1 MIILLFLIQIS
12 FSQSLDFNFEKI
24 CNGNNIVGGSLI
36 VSTEDYDEIVH
47 CGFSNLKN
55 KTLINDNTL
64 FKVASISKII
74 TTIGVLKLYE
84 KGLLDLD
91 SNINDYLDF
100 EITNPNFID
109 KPITV
114 EMLLN
119 HTSSL
124 SDLNKFNAT
133 TLSDLFKKNKTEKN
147 FIKKSPGSFFSYA
160 NINFI
165 ILGAIIENVSQQR
178 FDNFIEESIFKPL
191 NINSSFN
198 LEKINYDNLSV
209 LYRHGVPQIDIYYK
223 QPTINLQP
231 YTLGQNT
238 YILSPHSGCRISAI
252 DLLKL
257 VKIFLNSGKY
267 YDGENEVKLLNENT
281 VKLILN
287 PTWEFDG
294 KNGDNFS
301 NLFNKWGLGLHILR
315 GKKCDDIIFE
325 DKVLYGHIGFAYGFL
340 GSIYFNVEENQ
351 SVLLLLNGYK
361 NQKYKTGEKSAFYKV
376 QEEVFYHANNFLNSN
391 YHKKINVL
399 NLEFD
404 KIKKKSMFYFKN
416 DYGYYFKKVLF

>member
-1 MIILLFLIQIS
+1 MIIFFFLIQVS
-12 FSQSLDFNFEKI
+12 FSQSLDANFEKI
-24 CNGNNIVGGSLI
+24 CTDNDIVGGSLI
-36 VSTEDYDEIVH
+36 VSSKDYDEIVH
-47 CGFSNLKN
+47 YGFSNLKN
-55 KTLINDNTL
+55 KTLINDNSL

-74 TTIGVLKLYE
+74 TTIAVLKLYE

-91 SNINDYLDF
+91 GNINDYLDF
-100 EITNPNFID
+100 HITNPNFIN

-114 EMLLN
+114 KMLLN

-124 SDLNKFNAT
+124 LDINTSNILNISELFNQNN
-133 TLSDLFKKNKTEKN
+133 LEK
-147 FIKKSPGSFFSYA
+147 IYSKKSPGSFFSYA

-165 ILGAIIENVSQQR
+165 LLGAIIENISQNR

-198 LEKINYDNLSV
+198 LEKINYNNLSV
-209 LYRHGVPQIDIYYK
+209 LYREGAPQMDIYFK
-223 QPTINLQP
+223 QPIINLQP
-231 YTLGQNT
+231 YTLGQST
-238 YILSPHSGCRISAI
+238 YLLSPHSGCRISAI

-257 VKIFLNSGKY
+257 VKIFLNNGKY
-267 YDGENEVKLLNENT
+267 YDGEIEFKLLNEDT

-287 PTWEFDG
+287 PTWEYDG

-301 NLFNKWGLGLHILR
+301 SLFNKWGLGLHIIR
-315 GKKCDDIIFE
+315 GQKCEDIIFE
-325 DKVLYGHIGFAYGFL
+325 DKVLYGHIGFAYGL
-340 GSIYFNVEENQ
+340 LASIYFNVEENQ

-376 QEEVFYHANNFLNSN
+376 QEEVFNLTNNFINSN
-391 YHKKINVL
+391 YQKKINLL

-404 KIKKKSMFYFKN
+404 KIKKNSMFYFKN

>member
-1 MIILLFLIQIS
+1 MIIILFLVQIS
-12 FSQSLDFNFEKI
+12 FSQSLEFNFEKI
-24 CNGNNIVGGSLI
+24 CNDNNIVGGSFI
-36 VSTEDYDEIVH
+36 VSSDHYDEIVH
-47 CGFSNLKN
+47 YGFSNLKN
-55 KTLINDNTL
+55 QTPINDNTL

-91 SNINDYLDF
+91 SNINDHLDF
-100 EITNPNFID
+100 DIANPNFIN

-114 EMLLN
+114 KMLLN

-124 SDLNKFNAT
+124 TDFNKFNIT
-133 TLSDLFKKNKTEKN
+133 SLSDLFKQNKLEKI
-147 FIKKSPGSFFSYA
+147 FSKKYPGSFFSYA

-165 ILGAIIENVSQQR
+165 LLGAIIENVSQQR

-198 LEKINYDNLSV
+198 LEKINYNNLSV
-209 LYRHGVPQIDIYYK
+209 LYRDGVPRIDIYYK
-223 QPTINLQP
+223 QPTITLQP

-238 YILSPHSGCRISAI
+238 YILSPHAGCRISAM

-257 VKIFLNSGKY
+257 VKIFLNNGKY
-267 YDGENEVKLLNENT
+267 YDGENEVKLLDENT

-301 NLFNKWGLGLHILR
+301 NLFNKWGLGLHIVR
-315 GKKCDDIIFE
+315 GEKCDDIIFE
-325 DKVLYGHIGFAYGFL
+325 NKVMYGHIGFAYGLL
-340 GSIYFNVEENQ
+340 GSIYFNMEENQ

-361 NQKYKTGEKSAFYKV
+361 NQKYKTG
-376 QEEVFYHANNFLNSN
+376 
-391 YHKKINVL
+391 
-399 NLEFD
+399 
-404 KIKKKSMFYFKN
+404 
-416 DYGYYFKKVLF
+416 

>member
-1 MIILLFLIQIS
+1 MIIILFLVQIS
-12 FSQSLDFNFEKI
+12 FSQSLEFNFEKI
-24 CNGNNIVGGSLI
+24 CNDNNIVGGSFI
-36 VSTEDYDEIVH
+36 VSSEHYDEIVH
-47 CGFSNLKN
+47 FGFSNLKN
-55 KTLINDNTL
+55 QTLINDNTL

-100 EITNPNFID
+100 DIANPNFIN

-114 EMLLN
+114 KMLLN

-124 SDLNKFNAT
+124 TDFNKFNIT
-133 TLSDLFKKNKTEKN
+133 SLSDLFKQNKLEKI
-147 FIKKSPGSFFSYA
+147 FSKKSPGSFFSYA

-165 ILGAIIENVSQQR
+165 LLGAIIENVSQQR

-198 LEKINYDNLSV
+198 LEKINYNNLSV
-209 LYRHGVPQIDIYYK
+209 LYRDGVPQMDIYYK
-223 QPTINLQP
+223 QPTITLQS
-231 YTLGQNT
+231 YTLSQNT
-238 YILSPHSGCRISAI
+238 YILSPHAGCRISAM

-257 VKIFLNSGKY
+257 VKIFLNNGKY
-267 YDGENEVKLLNENT
+267 YDGENEVKLLDENT

-301 NLFNKWGLGLHILR
+301 NLFNKWGLGLHIVR
-315 GKKCDDIIFE
+315 GEKCDDIIFE
-325 DKVLYGHIGFAYGFL
+325 NKVMYGHIGFAYGLL

-361 NQKYKTGEKSAFYKV
+361 NQKYKTGEKSAFIKY
-376 QEEVFYHANNFLNSN
+376 
-391 YHKKINVL
+391 
-399 NLEFD
+399 
-404 KIKKKSMFYFKN
+404 KKKF
-416 DYGYYFKKVLF
+416 LA